1 MKHNRIKHID
11 GWLDFNNI
19 VVNMG
24 DKRISIAQHWE
35 GTTPTVQEVG
45 IIYENESEGIEVFG
59 YADTLDSL
67 IETLI
72 RVREQNV

>member
-1 MKHNRIKHID
+1 MKH
-11 GWLDFNNI
+11 LDFNNI

-24 DKRISIAQHWE
+24 DKRISIAQHWK
-35 GTTPTVQEVG
+35 GTTPTIQEVG
-45 IIYENESEGIEVFG
+45 IIHESEGVEVFG

-72 RVREQNV
+72 RVREQNK